1 MFKVD
6 NKDTNLFQ
14 LLGNGNDC
22 TKHYGGCFCTNCLGR
37 ICEYLLKI
45 WEYLLKIGHVQV
57 HESTNE
63 SIIEFIN
70 KSTVSK

>member
-1 MFKVD
+1 MA
-6 NKDTNLFQ
+6 Q
-14 LLGNGNDC
+14 ISNDC
-22 TKHYGGCFCTNCLGR
+22 TKHYWDCFCTNCLGR

-70 KSTVSK
+70 KSTTSK